1 MNNNLNYESAYEELQ
16 QIAAAIEH
24 ETITV
29 DMLAEKLKRA
39 ATLIN
44 FCQSQLR
51 ETETEV
57 GKIISQL
64 GQEN

>member
-1 MNNNLNYESAYEELQ
+1 METHLTYESAFEELQ
-16 QIAAAIEH
+16 QIAAAIEN

-29 DMLAEKLKRA
+29 DQLAEKLKRA

-51 ETETEV
+51 ATESEV
-57 GKIISQL
+57 GKIIKQL
-64 GQEN
+64 GQDN